1 MRQYIFRRALLIV
14 PTILGV
20 SLLISGL
27 LQLLPGNAADIILA
41 ESGGFSANLTKEKIE
56 ADLGLDKELFGLSEL
71 GFLPQWWGWMGGVV
85 QGDFG
90 DYFRGG
96 KPVGHELEVRAPVT
110 LQLAGMALVLSLL
123 IAIPIGVL
131 SAIRQDTPIDYI
143 FRSGAIFMLAV
154 PGFWLGVMF
163 FVLVGRWADWMLPPL
178 IYQDPWENLGGNLKQ
193 MWAPATILAFA
204 LAGGVMRLTRG
215 QMLEVLRQ
223 DYIRTAWAKGLRE
236 RTVIMR
242 HAVKNAFIPVLS
254 LIGVQIPILISGS
267 VVLESI
273 FGLPGVGRMLL
284 DGLFQREY
292 LAVLAINLLI
302 ASLIVVTNFVVDV
315 AYSFLDPRIRYA

>member
-1 MRQYIFRRALLIV
+1 MRQYIIRRALLIV

-27 LQLLPGNAADIILA
+27 LQLLPGDVADIILA
-41 ESGGFSANLTKEKIE
+41 ESGGFNTNLTREKIE
-56 ADLGLDKELFGLSEL
+56 SDLGLNKEFLGVSQL
-71 GFLPQWWGWMGGVV
+71 GFLTQWGEWMGGVV

-96 KPVGHELEVRAPVT
+96 KPISRELEARLPVT
-110 LQLAGMALVLSLL
+110 LQLAGMAMVISLL

-131 SAIRQDTPIDYI
+131 SAIRQDTPIDYVA
-143 FRSGAIFMLAV
+143 RSSAIFMLAV
-154 PGFWLGVMF
+154 PGFFLGVIF
-163 FVLVGRWADWMLPPL
+163 FVLVGRWAGWLLPPV
-178 IYQDPWENLGGNLKQ
+178 IYQDPWEDFWGNMKQ
-193 MWAPATILAFA
+193 MWAPALILAFA

-223 DYIRTAWAKGLRE
+223 DYIRTAWSKGLQE
-236 RTVIMR
+236 RTVIAR

-284 DGLFQREY
+284 SGLLQREY
-292 LAVLAINLLI
+292 LAVLAVNLII